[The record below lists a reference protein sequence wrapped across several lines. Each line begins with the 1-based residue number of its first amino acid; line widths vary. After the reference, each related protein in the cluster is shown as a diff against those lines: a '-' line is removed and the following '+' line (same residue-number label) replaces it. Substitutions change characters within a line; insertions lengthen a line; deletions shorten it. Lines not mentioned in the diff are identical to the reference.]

1 LQQRLFDHIDLRVRN
16 RARAQEFFAQVL
28 PAIGFALDKSAEE
41 WGSFE
46 KDGAGKPSEFF
57 CFEEEANHRPMIR
70 ESHSGRRRANKSI
83 ASLKSSV
90 KPAAKTWKAPR
101 SGRNT
106 AQVITRF
113 SLKILTGINWRFA
126 VAEAQSLR
134 TDADRGNITGVSPG
148 S

>member
-1 LQQRLFDHIDLRVRN
+1 MRLKKTAPANPRN
-16 RARAQEFFAQVL
+16 SFASRKRRIIAQ
-28 PAIGFALDKSAEE
+28 
-41 WGSFE
+41 
-46 KDGAGKPSEFF
+46 
-57 CFEEEANHRPMIR
+57 MIR

-106 AQVITRF
+106 VQVITRF

-134 TDADRGNITGVSPG
+134 TDADRGNITSVPPDS
-148 S
+148 